1 MDLQIFNQR
10 ELVLVARALRGIAR
24 ADGAVTASEE
34 AIIEGLARIHG
45 VAIDASQL
53 EPIEPTELARS
64 LTDPHRRKRA
74 LQLAIVTALVE
85 GTPSEARLAAVRG
98 LADALET
105 PEAGL
110 AVLYELSHGRALL
123 ARFDMVRRIR
133 GVLTAQK
140 NFPGYLKFLEPL
152 LGVGGEA
159 PELAARYHA
168 LAHCRAGSLGH
179 GLYQHYRRNGFAF
192 PGEKNGIPEF
202 AVFHD
207 VGHVLSG
214 YGTDPEG
221 EIQQAAFQA
230 GFSRHDGFT
239 FLLFGILQFHLGLRL
254 TPIAH
259 AERGFFDVPRVLRAV
274 ERGAACK
281 QDIAEFDLFAHA
293 QEPLAALRARLG
305 IPPLPEAEERELASA

>member
-1 MDLQIFNQR
+1 M
-10 ELVLVARALRGIAR
+10 
-24 ADGAVTASEE
+24 
-34 AIIEGLARIHG
+34 
-45 VAIDASQL
+45 
-53 EPIEPTELARS
+53 
-64 LTDPHRRKRA
+64 
-74 LQLAIVTALVE
+74 VTALVE
-85 GTPSEARLAAVRG
+85 GTPSKARLAAVRD
-98 LADALET
+98 LASALQT

-133 GVLTAQK
+133 GVLTSQK

-152 LGVGGEA
+152 LGVGGEDH
-159 PELAARYHA
+159 ELAARYHA
-168 LAHCRAGSLGH
+168 LAHCPAGTLGH
-179 GLYQHYRRNGFAF
+179 GLYRHYRSNGFAF
-192 PGEKNGIPEF
+192 PGEKDGIPEF

-254 TPIAH
+254 TPIAR
-259 AERGFFDVPRVLRAV
+259 AERGFFDVQRVLRAL

-281 QDIAEFDLFAHA
+281 QDIAELDLFTHA
-293 QEPLAALRARLG
+293 QEPLAILRRRLG
-305 IPPLPEAEERELASA
+305 ILPLEENEKTLVTLEPVQLPA